1 MQYEPYIQVRSGSK
15 FHFLDP
21 QPEEILIEDIAFAL
35 SNLTRFNG
43 HVPFYSVAE
52 HSVFVSH
59 RCQTL
64 GALLHDAAE
73 AYLSDIPSPIKQY
86 LPEFQKMEDRI
97 LKVIMDKF
105 DCEYS
110 NEVKWADKYQ
120 TYVEAKCLL
129 PDGGKDWVPNTV
141 VVDPSFIPL
150 SLTPDEAYEWFMKRF
165 NELYGK

>member
-1 MQYEPYIQVRSGSK
+1 MEYEPYIQVRSGAK

-21 QPEEILIEDIAFAL
+21 QYDEILIEDIAYSL

-52 HSVFVSH
+52 HSVFVSY
-59 RCQTL
+59 RCPTL

-86 LPEFQKMEDRI
+86 LPQFQQMEDNI
-97 LKVIMDKF
+97 LDVIMDKF
-105 DCEYS
+105 ECIYS

-141 VVDPSFIPL
+141 VVEDMYRPKK
-150 SLTPDEAYEWFMKRF
+150 LTPKEAHNLFMDRF
-165 NELYGK
+165 NELYDQ